1 MKSKLIVVT
10 GGARSGKSLFAE
22 EYMTSCSGR
31 KSYVATAQILDEEMK
46 ERVAEHRRRSP
57 EDWQTLEIS
66 SGLSA
71 AFPAVLEQADAVLVD
86 CLTLY
91 LSNYL
96 FAHETAGDEEILQG
110 ALQEMENIVG
120 AVRQT
125 EDKTVIFVTNELGC
139 GIVPMS
145 HISRLYRDVVGKVN
159 QYAAGQADE
168 VYWTVCGI
176 PVELTR
182 LRASIPPG
190 GCR

>member
-10 GGARSGKSLFAE
+10 GGTRSGKSLFAE
-22 EYMTSCSGR
+22 EYLTSCSGR
-31 KSYVATAQILDEEMK
+31 KAYVATAQILDEEMK
-46 ERVAEHRRRSP
+46 ERVAEHRRRRP

-110 ALQEMENIVG
+110 ALQEMENIIG

-125 EDKTVIFVTNELGC
+125 TDKTVIFVTNELGC

-176 PVELTR
+176 PVEITR

>member
-22 EYMTSCSGR
+22 EYLTSCSGR
-31 KSYVATAQILDEEMK
+31 KAYVATAQILDEEMK
-46 ERVAEHRRRSP
+46 KRVAEHRSRRP

-176 PVELTR
+176 PVEITR

>member
-22 EYMTSCSGR
+22 EYLTSCSGR
-31 KSYVATAQILDEEMK
+31 KAYVATAQILDEEMK
-46 ERVAEHRRRSP
+46 ERVAEHRRRRP

-96 FAHETAGDEEILQG
+96 FAHEGDGDERILQG
-110 ALQEMENIVG
+110 ALREIEDIVR

-125 EDKTVIFVTNELGC
+125 EDKTAIFVTNELGC

-176 PVELTR
+176 PVEITR
-182 LRASIPPG
+182 LRASVPPG

>member
-22 EYMTSCSGR
+22 EYLTSCSGR
-31 KSYVATAQILDEEMK
+31 KAYVATAQILDEEMK
-46 ERVAEHRRRSP
+46 ERVAEHRRRRP

-145 HISRLYRDVVGKVN
+145 RISRLYRDVVGKVN

-182 LRASIPPG
+182 LRASVPPG

>member
-22 EYMTSCSGR
+22 EYLTSCSGR
-31 KSYVATAQILDEEMK
+31 KAYVATAQILDEEMK
-46 ERVAEHRRRSP
+46 ERVAEHRRRRP

-91 LSNYL
+91 LSHYL
-96 FAHETAGDEEILQG
+96 FAHETDGDEEILQG

-125 EDKTVIFVTNELGC
+125 ADKTVIFVTNELGC

-176 PVELTR
+176 PVEITR

>member
-22 EYMTSCSGR
+22 EYLTSCSGR
-31 KSYVATAQILDEEMK
+31 KAYVATAQILDEEMK
-46 ERVAEHRRRSP
+46 KRVAEHRSRRP

-110 ALQEMENIVG
+110 ALQEMENIIG

-125 EDKTVIFVTNELGC
+125 TDKTVIFVTNELGC

-176 PVELTR
+176 PVEITR

>member
-22 EYMTSCSGR
+22 EYLTSCSGR
-31 KSYVATAQILDEEMK
+31 KAYVATAQVLDEEMK
-46 ERVAEHRRRSP
+46 ERVAEHRRRRP

-71 AFPAVLEQADAVLVD
+71 AFPAVLEQAAAVLVD

-182 LRASIPPG
+182 LRATVPPG

>member
-22 EYMTSCSGR
+22 EYLTSCSGR
-31 KSYVATAQILDEEMK
+31 KAYVATAQILDEEMK
-46 ERVAEHRRRSP
+46 ERVAEHRRRRP

-145 HISRLYRDVVGKVN
+145 RISRLYRDVVGKVN

-176 PVELTR
+176 PVEITR
-182 LRASIPPG
+182 LRASVPPG

>member
-22 EYMTSCSGR
+22 EYLTSCSGR
-31 KSYVATAQILDEEMK
+31 KAYVATAQILDEEMK
-46 ERVAEHRRRSP
+46 ERVAEHRRRRP

-110 ALQEMENIVG
+110 VLQEMENIVG

>member
-22 EYMTSCSGR
+22 EYMASCSGR
-31 KSYVATAQILDEEMK
+31 NTYVATAQVLDEEMK
-46 ERVAEHRRRSP
+46 ERVAEHRRRRP
-57 EDWQTLEIS
+57 EGWQTLELS
-66 SGLSA
+66 SGLGAS
-71 AFPAVLEQADAVLVD
+71 FPAVLAQADAVLVD

-96 FAHETAGDEEILQG
+96 FAHEGDGDEMILQG
-110 ALQEMENIVG
+110 ALREIENIVR

-125 EDKTVIFVTNELGC
+125 ADKTVIFVTNELGC
-139 GIVPMS
+139 GIVPIS
-145 HISRLYRDVVGKVN
+145 RISRLYRDVVGKVN

-176 PVELTR
+176 PVEITR
-182 LRASIPPG
+182 LRASVPTG

>member
-10 GGARSGKSLFAE
+10 GGTRSGKSLFAE
-22 EYMTSCSGR
+22 EYLTSCSGR
-31 KSYVATAQILDEEMK
+31 KAYVATAQILDEEMK
-46 ERVAEHRRRSP
+46 ERVAEHRRRRP

-176 PVELTR
+176 PVEITR

>member
-22 EYMTSCSGR
+22 EYLTSCSGR
-31 KSYVATAQILDEEMK
+31 KAYVATAQILDEEMK
-46 ERVAEHRRRSP
+46 ERVAEHRRRRP

-182 LRASIPPG
+182 LRASIPQG

>member
-46 ERVAEHRRRSP
+46 ERVAEHRRRRP

-125 EDKTVIFVTNELGC
+125 ADKTVIFVTNELGC

-159 QYAAGQADE
+159 QYAAGPADE
-168 VYWTVCGI
+168 LYWTVCGI
-176 PVELTR
+176 PVEITR

>member
-31 KSYVATAQILDEEMK
+31 KAYVATAQILDEEMK
-46 ERVAEHRRRSP
+46 ERVAEHRRRRP

-110 ALQEMENIVG
+110 ALQEMENIIG

-125 EDKTVIFVTNELGC
+125 TDKTVIFVTNELGC

-176 PVELTR
+176 PVEITR

>member
-46 ERVAEHRRRSP
+46 ERVAEHRRRRP

>member
-22 EYMTSCSGR
+22 EYLTSCSGR
-31 KSYVATAQILDEEMK
+31 KAYVATAQILDEEMK
-46 ERVAEHRRRSP
+46 ERVAEHRRRRP

-125 EDKTVIFVTNELGC
+125 ADKTVIFVTNELGC

-145 HISRLYRDVVGKVN
+145 HISRLYRDVVGKAN
-159 QYAAGQADE
+159 QYAAGHADE

-176 PVELTR
+176 PVEITR
-182 LRASIPPG
+182 LRVSVPPG

>member
-46 ERVAEHRRRSP
+46 ERVAEHRRRRP

-110 ALQEMENIVG
+110 ALQEMENIIG

-125 EDKTVIFVTNELGC
+125 TDKTVIFVTNELGC

-176 PVELTR
+176 PVEITR
-182 LRASIPPG
+182 LSASIPPG

>member
-46 ERVAEHRRRSP
+46 ERVAEHRRRRP

-145 HISRLYRDVVGKVN
+145 HISRLYRDVVRKVN

-176 PVELTR
+176 PVEITR

>member
-22 EYMTSCSGR
+22 EYLTSCSGR
-31 KSYVATAQILDEEMK
+31 KAYVATAQILDEEMK
-46 ERVAEHRRRSP
+46 KRVAEHRRRRP

-125 EDKTVIFVTNELGC
+125 MDKTVIFVTNELGC

-176 PVELTR
+176 PVEITR

>member
-22 EYMTSCSGR
+22 EYLTSCSGR
-31 KSYVATAQILDEEMK
+31 KAYVATAQILDEEMK
-46 ERVAEHRRRSP
+46 ERVAEHRRRRP

-96 FAHETAGDEEILQG
+96 FAHETARDEEILQG
-110 ALQEMENIVG
+110 ALQEMENIVR

-125 EDKTVIFVTNELGC
+125 ADKTVIFVTNELGC

-159 QYAAGQADE
+159 QYAADQADE

-176 PVELTR
+176 PVEITR

>member
-22 EYMTSCSGR
+22 EYLTSCSGR
-31 KSYVATAQILDEEMK
+31 KAYVATAQILDEEMK
-46 ERVAEHRRRSP
+46 ERVAEHRRRRP

-125 EDKTVIFVTNELGC
+125 EAKTVIFVTNELGC

-168 VYWTVCGI
+168 VYWTVCGS

-182 LRASIPPG
+182 LRATVPPG

>member
-22 EYMTSCSGR
+22 EYLTSCSGR
-31 KSYVATAQILDEEMK
+31 KAYVATAQILDEEMK
-46 ERVAEHRRRSP
+46 ERVAEHRRRRP

-125 EDKTVIFVTNELGC
+125 EAKTVIFVTNELGC

-182 LRASIPPG
+182 LRATVPPG

>member
-10 GGARSGKSLFAE
+10 GGTRSGKSLFAE
-22 EYMTSCSGR
+22 EYLTSCSGR
-31 KSYVATAQILDEEMK
+31 KAYVATAQILDEEMK
-46 ERVAEHRRRSP
+46 ERVAEHRRRRP

-125 EDKTVIFVTNELGC
+125 ADKTVIFVTNELGC

-145 HISRLYRDVVGKVN
+145 RISRLYRDVVGKVN

-176 PVELTR
+176 PVEITR

>member
-22 EYMTSCSGR
+22 EYLTSCSGR
-31 KSYVATAQILDEEMK
+31 KAYVATAQILDEEMK
-46 ERVAEHRRRSP
+46 ERVAEHRRRRP

-96 FAHETAGDEEILQG
+96 FAHETDGDEEILQG

-125 EDKTVIFVTNELGC
+125 ADKTVIFVTNELGC

-190 GCR
+190 GYR

>member
-22 EYMTSCSGR
+22 AYLASCSGR
-31 KSYVATAQILDEEMK
+31 KAYVATAQILDEEMK
-46 ERVAEHRRRSP
+46 ERVAEHRRRRP

-176 PVELTR
+176 PVEITR

>member
-10 GGARSGKSLFAE
+10 GGTRSGKSLFAE
-22 EYMTSCSGR
+22 EYLTSCSGR
-31 KSYVATAQILDEEMK
+31 KAYVATAQILDEEMK
-46 ERVAEHRRRSP
+46 ERVAEHRRRRP
-57 EDWQTLEIS
+57 KDWQTLEIS

-96 FAHETAGDEEILQG
+96 FAHETARDEEILQG

-125 EDKTVIFVTNELGC
+125 ADKTVIFVTNELGC

-176 PVELTR
+176 PVEITR

>member
-22 EYMTSCSGR
+22 EYLTSCSGR
-31 KSYVATAQILDEEMK
+31 KAYVATAQILDEEMK
-46 ERVAEHRRRSP
+46 KRVAEHRSRRP

-110 ALQEMENIVG
+110 ALQEMENIIG

-125 EDKTVIFVTNELGC
+125 ADKTVIFVTNELGC

-176 PVELTR
+176 PVEITR

>member
-10 GGARSGKSLFAE
+10 GGARSGKSMFAE
-22 EYMTSCSGR
+22 EYLTSCSGR
-31 KSYVATAQILDEEMK
+31 KAYVATAQILDEEMK
-46 ERVAEHRRRSP
+46 KRVAEHRSRRP

-176 PVELTR
+176 PVEITR

>member
-1 MKSKLIVVT
+1 MKK
-10 GGARSGKSLFAE
+10 
-22 EYMTSCSGR
+22 
-31 KSYVATAQILDEEMK
+31 
-46 ERVAEHRRRSP
+46 RVAEHRSRRP

-110 ALQEMENIVG
+110 ALQEMENIIG

-125 EDKTVIFVTNELGC
+125 TDKTVIFVTNELGC

-176 PVELTR
+176 PVEITR

>member
-22 EYMTSCSGR
+22 AYLTSCSGR
-31 KSYVATAQILDEEMK
+31 KAYVATAQILDEEMK
-46 ERVAEHRRRSP
+46 KRVAEHRSRRP

-110 ALQEMENIVG
+110 ALQEMENIIG

-125 EDKTVIFVTNELGC
+125 TDKTVIFVTNELGC

-176 PVELTR
+176 PVEITR

>member
-22 EYMTSCSGR
+22 EYLTSCSGR
-31 KSYVATAQILDEEMK
+31 KAYVATAQILDEEMK
-46 ERVAEHRRRSP
+46 ERVAEHRSRRP

>member
-22 EYMTSCSGR
+22 EYLTSCSGR
-31 KSYVATAQILDEEMK
+31 KAYVATAQILDEEMK
-46 ERVAEHRRRSP
+46 ERVAEHRRRRP

-110 ALQEMENIVG
+110 ALQEMENIIG

>member
-22 EYMTSCSGR
+22 EYLTSCSGR
-31 KSYVATAQILDEEMK
+31 KAYVATAQILDEEMK
-46 ERVAEHRRRSP
+46 ERVAEHRRRRP

-139 GIVPMS
+139 GIEPMS

-176 PVELTR
+176 PVEITR

>member
-22 EYMTSCSGR
+22 EYLASCSGR
-31 KSYVATAQILDEEMK
+31 KAYVATAQILDEEMK
-46 ERVAEHRRRSP
+46 KRVAEHHSRRP

-110 ALQEMENIVG
+110 ALQEMENIIG

-125 EDKTVIFVTNELGC
+125 ADKTVIFVTNELGC

-176 PVELTR
+176 PVEITR